1 MWWVMST
8 IRVLLVDDHP
18 IVRCGLAALISAKG
32 GYKVAAEAK
41 DGEDALTILETTQVE
56 VAILDLHMPR
66 MNGLE
71 TLRRIVRQHPQIK
84 VLVLS
89 MYDDEKFVSQ
99 AIHEGAKGYLLKQA
113 IEDELF
119 EALDKVMAGGKYVSS
134 SLDLAGAEAW
144 QAEKLDLT
152 EREREV
158 LKLIVDGHTT
168 NDVADILSISPHT
181 ATRHRANLMLKL
193 RVHTQVELVR
203 AAVNRGLVILSSPA
217 IDS

>member
-1 MWWVMST
+1 MGT
-8 IRVLLVDDHP
+8 IRVLLVDDHA
-18 IVRCGLAALISAKG
+18 IVRRGLAALINAKG
-32 GYKVAAEAK
+32 RYQVAAEAK
-41 DGEDALTILETTQVE
+41 DGEDALIILETTEVD

-66 MNGLE
+66 LNGLE
-71 TLRRIVRQHPQIK
+71 TLRRIVRQHPDVK

-89 MYDDEKFVSQ
+89 MYDDGKFVSQ
-99 AIHEGAKGYLLKQA
+99 AIHDGAKGYLLKQA
-113 IEDELF
+113 IEDDLF
-119 EALDKVMAGGKYVSS
+119 EALEKVVAGGKYVSA

-144 QAEKLDLT
+144 QAERLDLT

-168 NDVADILSISPHT
+168 QDLAEILSISPHT

-203 AAVNRGLVILSSPA
+203 AAVSRGLVILSSPS